1 MKGELSL
8 SLEELKE
15 RVKIRQPKP
24 ARIRKLKFYDI
35 ARLQK
40 PAKIKVNN
48 SFYRRR
54 MRQIGKEMF

>member
-1 MKGELSL
+1 MKGEVSL

-24 ARIRKLKFYDI
+24 AKIKKPKFYDI
-35 ARLQK
+35 IKLQK